1 MERIIITE
9 VDNTFNVEALSSYDV
24 VYVPGFSNNHAS
36 PAFTDGAT
44 LFRTPTLVTSKYE
57 FFKYFGNNGLNDY
70 PRFETDQPYPM
81 ATLGSGTESGTN
93 GFPSYAIPNYVP
105 PVKPQVVAGIAT
117 IELEEDPGEGEAI
130 IAALIDNSLYDR
142 GFIASEEWVPIQD
155 ITYYQAV
162 SNGTNLSWTIKA
174 VPDNLQPGEV
184 ILLENARFFSEESL
198 KRSKEEQSQSLMVK
212 ELSPLI
218 DYFINDAF
226 AAAHR
231 GQVSLVGFTENTPS
245 AAGRVMEFELKTIQN
260 TLNNV
265 VSPCVFALGGMK
277 ADDSIMVCENVCK
290 NGTADYVLTSG
301 LVANI
306 FLSAAG
312 YNIGKPNM
320 DLIKSQGYLDQ
331 IEKCKGLLEK
341 YPKQIII
348 PSDVALEIDGERVDV
363 SVDNISDHPIFD
375 IGKETSANYAK
386 NLINA
391 KTIFANGPAG
401 VFEDPKFSIGTE
413 DIINAIASSKAYS
426 IIGGGHIGAA
436 TVSMGYEDKVD
447 HVSSGG
453 GACINLLAGKKL
465 EAVEALIE
473 NKKKFHSN

>member
-1 MERIIITE
+1 MDLNFNTIDDFEVEGKTVLLRIDINSPVDPNSGVIL
-9 VDNTFNVEALSSYDV
+9 DNTRMKLHSKTIIELARKGAKVILLAHQSRPGKNDFTTLKQHSKVLTQLLNRKVK
-24 VYVPGFSNNHAS
+24 YVDSIFSN
-36 PAFTDGAT
+36 PAI
-44 LFRTPTLVTSKYE
+44 
-57 FFKYFGNNGLNDY
+57 
-70 PRFETDQPYPM
+70 M
-81 ATLGSGTESGTN
+81 A
-93 GFPSYAIPNYVP
+93 I
-105 PVKPQVVAGIAT
+105 
-117 IELEEDPGEGEAI
+117 
-130 IAALIDNSLYDR
+130 
-142 GFIASEEWVPIQD
+142 
-155 ITYYQAV
+155 
-162 SNGTNLSWTIKA
+162 
-174 VPDNLQPGEV
+174 DNLQPGEV

-331 IEKCKGLLEK
+331 IE
-341 YPKQIII
+341 
-348 PSDVALEIDGERVDV
+348 
-363 SVDNISDHPIFD
+363 
-375 IGKETSANYAK
+375 
-386 NLINA
+386 
-391 KTIFANGPAG
+391 
-401 VFEDPKFSIGTE
+401 
-413 DIINAIASSKAYS
+413 
-426 IIGGGHIGAA
+426 
-436 TVSMGYEDKVD
+436 
-447 HVSSGG
+447 
-453 GACINLLAGKKL
+453 
-465 EAVEALIE
+465 
-473 NKKKFHSN
+473 